1 MADRNV
7 KVVLS
12 LLVSGFDAG
21 ARQAKASAESL
32 AQSIEKTGEATAQA
46 EKDAAK
52 AGADAAKR
60 AAEAKQALGDLSTV
74 ALTVGGVI
82 LAGVGV
88 ATKAYADFD
97 KQMSAV
103 KSTSQDAVANFD
115 ALRDAAIDAGASTA
129 FSASEAA
136 QGIEELA
143 KAGLSAQDILSGGL
157 TGALDLAAAGT
168 LSVGRAAEITAV
180 TLKQFELAGSDA
192 SRVADLLAAGAGK
205 SVGEVHDL
213 SEALKMSGT
222 VAHQYGVSLEE
233 TVGTLAMFAENALIG
248 SDAGTSMKQMLLQ
261 LAQPTGKARTLL
273 DEYNISAYDAQGNFV
288 GMANLAGQLA
298 DGLGDLSQ
306 EQQNAA
312 LKTIF
317 GADAIRSATILM
329 NQGKQGVLDWTA
341 AVSEQGFAAQMAA
354 TKLDNLAG
362 DAEALGGAFESTFIK
377 SGSGVNDFLRGFT
390 QLATGAVNAV
400 GSLPAP
406 VLATGTALA
415 GLAGAGLVVAGGLG
429 HAVGTFIDL
438 RANVKTLREEF
449 PRLDGAM
456 GRLSWKKALVGA
468 AALTAGLIA
477 LTAAQEANREAFARQ
492 TTTADD
498 LGAKLLRTADQAKA
512 LNEAFTLDTQGL
524 FSGVT
529 REVDGL
535 GDALARVLKPTAGQS
550 FEDVFNGFLTGGSAA
565 QQMRTQLQQLDA
577 TLAGMVQGGNADA
590 ASRIFDQ
597 IAAAAKEQGIELSQL
612 APLFEGYSGALRTSA
627 GAAGAAATSAELLA
641 GGLGEVED
649 SAATAAAELA
659 RVGQAMLKLSGS
671 EIGLE
676 AAFDAATEAIKEN
689 GKTAIENGTA
699 LDINSEKGR
708 KNKEAL
714 MGIASSYLAL
724 AEEQAKNGRS
734 AAEMADSQARAV
746 GEFIAAAEAA
756 GLTREA
762 AAKLAAQYGMIPDDV
777 VTTISAPGANLSRQ
791 QIEDVTRAAKLVPS
805 LTNAQVLAPGARP
818 SKAEVDAFVG
828 SVKSVPGMTTAQIRT
843 IAELYGV
850 EQAKRAIDSVSGKTV
865 TVAVNYM
872 ARGDSNVYRSAT
884 GAIMRA
890 SGGPVYGAG
899 TTTSDSIPAW
909 LSNREFVHTAAAHDY
924 YGSGV
929 MWALNHR
936 RIPKEWFTAL
946 GFAGGGSPSAP
957 APVHYAANYTPP
969 SYASSSV
976 VQSGP
981 SVAQIR
987 EAMAGMPITG
997 RLTLQGSEA
1006 WFEGHYDRRQT
1017 TDLRR
1022 QRAHTG

>member
-1 MADRNV
+1 MSSRNV
-7 KVVLS
+7 KVLLS
-12 LLVSGFDAG
+12 LVVSGFDAG

-60 AAEAKQALGDLSTV
+60 AADAKQALGDLSTV
-74 ALTVGGVI
+74 ALTVGGAI

-103 KSTSQDAVANFD
+103 KSTGQDAVANFD
-115 ALRDAAIDAGASTA
+115 ALRDAAIEAGAQTA

-143 KAGLSAQDILSGGL
+143 KAGLSAEDVLSGGL
-157 TGALDLAAAGT
+157 SGALDLAAAGT
-168 LSVGRAAEITAV
+168 LGVGRAAEITAV

-222 VAHQYGVSLEE
+222 VAHQYGVSIEE

-248 SDAGTSMKQMLLQ
+248 SDAGTSFKQMLLQ
-261 LAQPTGKARTLL
+261 LAQPTGKARDLL
-273 DEYNISAYDAQGNFV
+273 EQYNISAYDAQGNFV
-288 GMANLAGQLA
+288 GMADLAGQLSA
-298 DGLGDLSQ
+298 NLGHLSQ

-329 NQGKQGVLDWTA
+329 KQGRQGVLDWTA
-341 AVSEQGFAAQMAA
+341 AVSEQGFAAEMAR

-362 DAEALGGAFESTFIK
+362 DLEALGGAFESVFIK

-406 VLATGTALA
+406 VLALGTGLA

-449 PRLDGAM
+449 PKLDSAM
-456 GRLSWKKALVGA
+456 GKLSWKKALVGA

-477 LTAAQEANREAFARQ
+477 LTVAAEANRDTFARNIKS
-492 TTTADD
+492 ADD
-498 LGAKLLRTADQAKA
+498 LGAMLLRTADQGKA
-512 LNEAFTLDTQGL
+512 LNEAFTLKTQGL

-529 REVDGL
+529 TEVDGL
-535 GDALARVLKPTAGQS
+535 GDALARVLRPSAMQG
-550 FEDVFNGFLTGGSAA
+550 FEDMMNGLLTGGSAA
-565 QQMRTQLQQLDA
+565 QQMRTQFQQLDS
-577 TLAGMVQGGNADA
+577 TLAGMVKGGNAEA
-590 ASRIFDQ
+590 AARIFDQ
-597 IAAAAKEQGIELSQL
+597 VVAAAQAQGIEIPQL
-612 APLFEGYSGALRTSA
+612 APLFEAYSSAMRNSA
-627 GAAGAAATSAELLA
+627 GAAGAALTGAELLA
-641 GGLGEVED
+641 GGLGEMADEGT
-649 SAATAAAELA
+649 TAVTALTNLG
-659 RVGQAMLKLSGS
+659 RAMLSLSGS

-676 AAFDAATEAIKEN
+676 EAMDAATEAIQKN
-689 GKTAIENGTA
+689 GKTAIEHGSA
-699 LDINSEKGR
+699 LDIDSEAGR
-708 KNKEAL
+708 RNKEAL

-724 AEEQAKNGRS
+724 AEEQVKNGAS

-746 GEFIAAAEAA
+746 GAFIASAEAA

-762 AAKLAAQYGMIPDDV
+762 AAKLAAQFGMIPDDV
-777 VTTISAPGANLSRQ
+777 AIQISAPGANLSRQ
-791 QIEDVTRAAKLVPS
+791 QIEDVMRAAKLVPG
-805 LTNAQVLAPGARP
+805 LTEAKVLAPGARP
-818 SKAEVDAFVG
+818 SKAEVDAL
-828 SVKSVPGMTTAQIRT
+828 VKSVGTVPGLTTAQIST
-843 IAELYGV
+843 IADLYGV
-850 EQAKRAIDSVSGKTV
+850 EQAKRAIAGVQGKSVVV
-865 TVAVNYM
+865 TVNYQ
-872 ARGDSNVYRSAT
+872 ARGSTAQTRQASAYAT
-884 GAIMRA
+884 
-890 SGGPVYGAG
+890 GGPVYGPG
-899 TTTSDSIPAW
+899 TTTSDSILAM

-924 YGSGV
+924 YGSRL
-929 MWALNHR
+929 MWAINER
-936 RIPKEWFTAL
+936 RIPKDWFAPL
-946 GFAGGGSPSAP
+946 GFAGGGSPSSP
-957 APVHYAANYTPP
+957 APVRYAPNYSPP
-969 SYASSSV
+969 AYAPQASR
-976 VQSGP
+976 
-981 SVAQIR
+981 AQ
-987 EAMAGMPITG
+987 G
-997 RLTLQGSEA
+997 RGDVNLYVTHQGDTLQ
-1006 WFEGHYDRRQT
+1006 RQVE
-1017 TDLRR
+1017 
-1022 QRAHTG
+1022 RAVWVLDKELVGRVDGAV